1 MSEFVNH
8 TEMLGLFSNVTLV
21 FTKPPFTSVKWR
33 GIVAVLTLFSLIILG
48 IILVHDL
55 TNKKSSQ
62 NLYRWSLEALNRD
75 LVPTGVLVTNG

>member
-1 MSEFVNH
+1 MCIF
-8 TEMLGLFSNVTLV
+8 
-21 FTKPPFTSVKWR
+21 KWHL
-33 GIVAVLTLFSLIILG
+33 AVLSFTLG

-75 LVPTGVLVTNG
+75 VAPTGVLVTNG